1 MPLYGVLIA
10 SSVICAV
17 ALSTGFSAGHFAR
30 HVGMFSSAGTSK
42 NLSGRQTMVSTLSLA
57 SLSHISLVN
66 NFTGFE
72 QVALTLSPATV
83 LVISPVKLKSDFLV
97 VILDIDSLVQVML
110 AVPRKSMHFY
120 C

>member
-1 MPLYGVLIA
+1 M

-17 ALSTGFSAGHFAR
+17 SLITGFSAGHFAKQ
-30 HVGMFSSAGTSK
+30 VGMFSSAGTSK
-42 NLSGRQTMVSTLSLA
+42 NLSGRQIMVSTLSLA
-57 SLSHISLVN
+57 SLSHMSLVN

-72 QVALTLSPATV
+72 QVAFTVSPATV

-97 VILDIDSLVQVML
+97 VILDIDSFVQVMF
-110 AVPRKSMHFY
+110 AVAKKSMHF